1 MNFSATLAL
10 GAVAGGTIVLGLP
23 VGRLKAPAQTLR
35 VLLSAGAVG
44 VLLFLVWDVLSA
56 AWAPI
61 DEQLTGTAG
70 ALPFYA
76 VLFVGG
82 ISAGLLSVVGYEQF
96 LNRRRAAAATN
107 LDGVT
112 SGRSLAMLVAV
123 GIGVHNFA
131 EGLAIGQSA
140 RAGALGLL
148 AVLVVGFGL
157 HNATEG
163 FGIVAPLAADGVRP
177 RWRYLL
183 LLGLIGGA
191 PTFVGTAVGW
201 AYSNTALS
209 VLFLSIAAGSIL
221 YVVIQLLG
229 IAARAH
235 RNDLVA
241 YGVLAGLFAGF
252 ATDAVV
258 TLGGA

>member
-1 MNFSATLAL
+1 
-10 GAVAGGTIVLGLP
+10 
-23 VGRLKAPAQTLR
+23 
-35 VLLSAGAVG
+35 VLLSTGAVG
-44 VLLFLVWDVLSA
+44 VLLFLTWDVLSA

-61 DEQLTGTAG
+61 DEQLSGTASP
-70 ALPFYA
+70 ALALYS

-82 ISAGLLSVVGYEQF
+82 ISAGLLSVVTYERF
-96 LNRRRAAAATN
+96 LSRRRSAAT
-107 LDGVT
+107 DGVT
-112 SGRSLAMLVAV
+112 SARSLAMLVAV

-140 RAGALGLL
+140 RAGALGLM
-148 AVLVVGFGL
+148 AVLVVGFAL

-163 FGIVAPLAADGVRP
+163 FGIVAPLASSDTRP
-177 RWRYLL
+177 SWGYLL
-183 LLGLIGGA
+183 LLGVVGGA
-191 PTFVGTAVGW
+191 PTFLGTAVGW
-201 AYSNTALS
+201 AYSSPALS
-209 VLFLSIAAGSIL
+209 IAFLSIAAGSIL
-221 YVVIQLLG
+221 YVIIQLLG

-241 YGVLAGLFAGF
+241 YGILAGLFAGF

>member
-1 MNFSATLAL
+1 MNFATTLAL

-23 VGRLKAPAQTLR
+23 VGRLKAPAQAIR

-44 VLLFLVWDVLSA
+44 VLVFLIWDVLSA

-61 DEQLTGTAG
+61 DEQLTGG
-70 ALPFYA
+70 SSSSLVLYS

-82 ISAGLLSVVGYEQF
+82 ISAGLLSVVAYERF
-96 LNRRRAAAATN
+96 LSRRRTAAA
-107 LDGVT
+107 DGVT

-140 RAGALGLL
+140 RAGALGLA
-148 AVLVVGFGL
+148 AVLVVGFAL

-163 FGIVAPLAADGVRP
+163 FGIVAPLAADDVRP
-177 RWRYLL
+177 SWRYLL
-183 LLGLIGGA
+183 LLGLIGGL
-191 PTFVGTAVGW
+191 PTFLGTAVGW
-201 AYSNTALS
+201 TYSSPALS
-209 VLFLSIAAGSIL
+209 ILFLSIAAGSIL
-221 YVVIQLLG
+221 YVIIQLLG
-229 IAARAH
+229 IAARA
-235 RNDLVA
+235 RRSDLVA
-241 YGVLAGLFAGF
+241 YGALAGLFAGF